1 MELQERTET
10 DRWWDSNGISPIPG
24 VVVPFFGAGL
34 SIEPPSS
41 LPGGMKLTETLVE
54 HLLGLWTGK
63 ELLSRFSE
71 NPEVLGRS
79 VPRLEHFLSVAIK
92 ANTKAANLLN
102 IRKCTT

>member
-54 HLLGLWTGK
+54 HLD
-63 ELLSRFSE
+63 R
-71 NPEVLGRS
+71 
-79 VPRLEHFLSVAIK
+79 
-92 ANTKAANLLN
+92 
-102 IRKCTT
+102 